1 MKELDFDCSNAG
13 GDQMV
18 NKIARQMNNGETRTF
33 LCSFCQRNFTL
44 SKIAN
49 GDKEITFQDES
60 GEYLEIDAMS
70 VRDFTASCIETLNNS
85 TKPTDMFFATVSDLE
100 Y

>member
-1 MKELDFDCSNAG
+1 
-13 GDQMV
+13 MV

-70 VRDFTASCIETLNNS
+70 VRDFTASCIETLS
-85 TKPTDMFFATVSDLE
+85 ELPTHARGDGMGFKRTIK
-100 Y
+100 